1 MNLKEAQNVAEKF
14 SLNRLDITLLEIRGA
29 LVTLANFYEDYRH
42 LLTKD
47 DPDHPDYTDPFI
59 DNDNPNYN

>member
-1 MNLKEAQNVAEKF
+1 MNVKQAQDIAEQF

-29 LVTLANFYEDYRH
+29 LVTLAKFYEDYKH

-47 DPDHPDYTDPFI
+47 DPDHPDYMDPSI
-59 DNDNPNYN
+59 DNDRPNYN

>member
-29 LVTLANFYEDYRH
+29 LVMLANFYEDNKY
-42 LLTKD
+42 LD
-47 DPDHPDYTDPFI
+47 PDYTDPFI

>member
-29 LVTLANFYEDYRH
+29 LVALANFYEDNKY
-42 LLTKD
+42 LD
-47 DPDHPDYTDPFI
+47 PDYTDPYI
-59 DNDNPNYN
+59 DKDNPNYN